1 MTESNPGGRRRT
13 ELRGWAGLRGGGG
26 EGWAP
31 AAGGPGGL
39 VRSASWPRGLG
50 IGPVTGA
57 GQALQGV
64 VARGFQS
71 KSCEEGNRGDQA
83 NSGCFLLECFLTS
96 RPLLFLKV
104 LGVWATARIVGRC
117 LFSALIRKK
126 ETRF

>member
-1 MTESNPGGRRRT
+1 MGVARV
-13 ELRGWAGLRGGGG
+13 GLRLPV
-26 EGWAP
+26 AP
-31 AAGGPGGL
+31 GDWSAAPPGP
-39 VRSASWPRGLG
+39 VAWES
-50 IGPVTGA
+50 GPVTGA